1 MEDLLK
7 RLGVIGL
14 TLALLG
20 MSAEAY
26 AIYLRPVLQGLAA
39 PVLLTSAGD
48 GSGRLFVVELAGTVK
63 VVAAGSATPVL
74 YLDIADRVLDGGER
88 GLLGLAF
95 HPDFGGGETRFYVH
109 YTREGD
115 GANVIARYQAG
126 ATPAITK
133 ASEDVLLVVA
143 HPFANHN
150 GGMIAFGPD
159 GYLYIG
165 LGDGGSAN
173 DPGSRSQNID
183 ELLGKILR
191 IDVSAPGYAAP
202 ADNPFVGTAGRDEIY
217 AVGLRNPYRFSFDR
231 STGDLLVGD
240 VGQGQRE
247 EIDIVTL
254 GANLGWRRYEGTR
267 CTGLDPTCATTGLTF
282 PIAEYD
288 HSGGRCSV
296 TGGYAYRGTRGTL
309 PYGAYVFADYCT
321 GEIFVRWNGVVSV
334 LVDTTLNISSFGEDE
349 NGELYVV
356 GLGGS
361 VHALDAARFR
371 SAAARQPDLDGN
383 GAADVIWRHE
393 PSGAFAIWLVQ
404 NAALLSGSVFGVPL
418 EWKAVA
424 TGDLDGNGRSDIVWR
439 SSLSGLVAIW
449 LMNGHSRTGSAAI
462 SVGPGWDLVAAA
474 DVNGDGRDDLLWR
487 DVVNG
492 GLLCWLMDGTRIA
505 RTVAF
510 GVGSEWHLAGAG
522 DLTGDGTSE
531 LVWRH
536 QMDSRVVVWT
546 MVGGQRIGTSM
557 LGIAPAWD
565 LVGVQDADAD
575 LRADLLWRHTTTG
588 SLGIWLMQGAT
599 IRSTATIGASAAWVV
614 SSAGDV
620 NGDGAADVLWRRPGA
635 GVLAWWFLDGTTVAG
650 TSVFGVDPAWSPVE
664 IP

>member
-7 RLGVIGL
+7 RFGVIGL
-14 TLALLG
+14 TLALVG
-20 MSAEAY
+20 VSAEAY
-26 AIYLRPVLQGLAA
+26 AIYLRPVFQGLAA
-39 PVLLTSAGD
+39 PVLFANAGD
-48 GSGRLFVVELAGTVK
+48 GSGRRFIVELPGTIK
-63 VVAAGSATPVL
+63 VAAAGSATPSL

-88 GLLGLAF
+88 GLLGLAC
-95 HPDFGGGETRFYVH
+95 HPDFGGSEKRFYVH

-115 GANVIARYQAG
+115 GANVIARYEEG
-126 ATPAITK
+126 ATPSLTK

-143 HPFANHN
+143 HPVANHN

-159 GYLYIG
+159 GYRYVG
-165 LGDGGSAN
+165 LGDGGSSN

-191 IDVSAPGYAAP
+191 LDVSGAGYTSP

-231 STGDLLVGD
+231 TTGDLLVGD

-247 EIDIVTL
+247 EIDKVTL

-267 CTGLDPTCATTGLTF
+267 CTNLDPTCATTGLTF

-309 PYGAYVFADYCT
+309 PQGAYVFADYCT
-321 GEIFVRWNGVVSV
+321 GEIFVLWNGVVRV
-334 LVDTTLNISSFGEDE
+334 LVDTTINISSFGEDE
-349 NGELYVV
+349 DGELYVV

-361 VHALDAARFR
+361 VHALDAGRFAP
-371 SAAARQPDLDGN
+371 AAARLPDLDGN
-383 GAADVIWRHE
+383 GATDVMWRHG
-393 PSGAFAIWLVQ
+393 PTGAFAFWLME
-404 NAALLSGSVFGVPL
+404 NGALQSGSVFGVPV
-418 EWKAVA
+418 EWKPAA
-424 TGDLDGNGRSDIVWR
+424 AADLDGNGRSDLVWR

-449 LMNGHSRTGSAAI
+449 LMNGHSTTATEVVR
-462 SVGPGWDLVAAA
+462 VGPAWDLAGAA
-474 DVNGDGRDDLLWR
+474 DVTGDGRDDLLWR

-492 GLLCWLMDGTRIA
+492 SLLCWLMDGTRIV

-510 GVGSEWHLAGAG
+510 GVGTEWRLAGAG
-522 DLTGDGTSE
+522 DLTGDGTSD

-536 QMDSRVVVWT
+536 QTDSRVVVWT
-546 MVGGQRIGTSM
+546 MAGGQRAGTAI
-557 LGIAPAWD
+557 LDLAPAWT
-565 LVGVQDADAD
+565 LVGVRDADAD
-575 LRADLLWRHTTTG
+575 LRADLLWRNATTG
-588 SLGIWLMQGAT
+588 SLAIWLMQGAT

-614 SSAGDV
+614 SSTGEVTGDS
-620 NGDGAADVLWRRPGA
+620 AADVLWRRPGS
-635 GVLAWWFLDGTTVAG
+635 GQLAWWFLNGTTVAG